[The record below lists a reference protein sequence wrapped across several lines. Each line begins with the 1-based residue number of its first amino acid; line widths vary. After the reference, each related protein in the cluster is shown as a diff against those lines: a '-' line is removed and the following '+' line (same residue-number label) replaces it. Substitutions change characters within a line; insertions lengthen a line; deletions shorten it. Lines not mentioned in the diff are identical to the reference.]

1 MYNPSIAVVDNF
13 LYTCGGK
20 YEGGGSTEI
29 AMARC
34 FRYDPRFDTWFE
46 IAPMNEPRT
55 DFVLVALNKKL
66 YAIAGQDEN
75 KVMLSVECYDITN
88 IEWEMKCPLTRHV
101 YGHAGTVCMG
111 KIYISGGQIF
121 PGTWRKLFCYS
132 PIEDAWQEMA
142 PMLQNRQNHITTEV
156 NEKLFVVGGM
166 LKIAMDSQCQS
177 RMLRNTAR
185 TQINGPSAKHRAI
198 FVKLVRVFWMIPF
211 TLWGV

>member
-1 MYNPSIAVVDNF
+1 MHAQTLENYSLTTKRRGYLKENSVALYNPSVAVVDNF

-46 IAPMNEPRT
+46 IAPMNEPRE

-88 IEWEMKCPLTRHV
+88 NEWEMKCPLTRHV
-101 YGHAGTVCMG
+101 YGHAGTVCME

-121 PGTWRKLFCYS
+121 PGTWRKFFC
-132 PIEDAWQEMA
+132 
-142 PMLQNRQNHITTEV
+142 
-156 NEKLFVVGGM
+156 
-166 LKIAMDSQCQS
+166 
-177 RMLRNTAR
+177 
-185 TQINGPSAKHRAI
+185 
-198 FVKLVRVFWMIPF
+198 
-211 TLWGV
+211 